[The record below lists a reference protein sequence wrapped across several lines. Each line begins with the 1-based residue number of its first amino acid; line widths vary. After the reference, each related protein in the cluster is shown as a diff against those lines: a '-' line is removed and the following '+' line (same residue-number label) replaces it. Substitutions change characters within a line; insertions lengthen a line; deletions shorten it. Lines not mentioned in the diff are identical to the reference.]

1 MKVRDRILE
10 IVSQHNGIRA
20 AKIAKLLKI
29 TRKEVNHILYYE
41 LQQSCFVD
49 EQYLWRLKED
59 LSSDALEELINQDLD
74 DPIELAKY
82 LAKISP
88 L

>member
-1 MKVRDRILE
+1 MSTKDRILK
-10 IVSQHNGIRA
+10 IVTQHDGIRA
-20 AKIAKLLKI
+20 SEIAKILKM
-29 TRKEVNHILYYE
+29 TRKEVNHILYYD
-41 LQQSCFVD
+41 LQQSCFID
-49 EQYLWRLKED
+49 EQYYWRAKKG
-59 LSSDALEELINQDLD
+59 LSSEVLDELINQNLD